1 MGDQISITMQDGFEL
16 GAYHSAPSGQSKGV
30 VVVIQ
35 EIFGVNGHIREVVEG
50 YAELGY
56 HAIAPALFD
65 RIEPDLQLGYTEAD
79 MGKGIELAFQGLEM
93 AQTMKD
99 LQSVVDHA
107 AAQGA
112 VGVVGYCFGGLLTY
126 LSACQLSGVAAASSY
141 YGGGIAGVLDNQ
153 PKCPLIMHFGELD
166 AHIPMADVEKIKAAN
181 PSIPVHVYAADH
193 GFNCDHRASYNE
205 PAAGLAL
212 ERTLAHFVE
221 HL

>member
-79 MGKGIELAFQGLEM
+79 MSKGIELAFQGLEM

-107 AAQGA
+107 AVQGA

-126 LSACQLSGVAAASSY
+126 LSACQLSGVTAASSY
-141 YGGGIAGVLDNQ
+141 YGGGIAGVLDYQ

-181 PSIPVHVYAADH
+181 PNIPVHVYAADH

-212 ERTLAHFVE
+212 ERTLAHFAE